1 VALVTGLTKERM
13 LVIEAASVVSGEIN
27 GSGHLI
33 LTTHGGTEIDAGYA
47 LVAIPDASTTVKG
60 VSELATQA
68 ETEAHTDATRAV
80 TPASLASTFATIAD
94 HETRLD
100 GFEEKKLNPASYS
113 QSTAGGSYPLGISYL
128 YMIDTETTAG
138 GWDFAGKYGLVTTY
152 RYSSDMFWQ
161 TWVRHEGGTTNPTQ
175 MWIRT
180 GNSPSGWSNWYKL
193 ASSSDPSTM
202 GITGEIKMWST
213 TTAPSGWQIC
223 DGTALSRTTDAALF
237 AVIGTTYGVGDGS
250 TTFNVPNMK
259 GRVLVGYDSSQTEF
273 DSMGETGGAK
283 THTLTSGEMPSHTHT
298 QNAHAHTM
306 NGTGGTG
313 ALTDGTGTTNY
324 NVSGTTTTYGFKTNQ
339 PGNTTAVNQNTGG
352 GGAHNNLQPYLVGTY
367 IIKK

>member
-1 VALVTGLTKERM
+1 MALVTGLTKERM
-13 LVIEAASVVSGEIN
+13 LEIEAASVVSGEID
-27 GSGHLI
+27 GTGHLI
-33 LTTHGGTEIDAGYA
+33 LTKHDGTEIDAGYA
-47 LVAIPDASTTVKG
+47 LVAVPDASTTVKG

-80 TPASLASTFATIAD
+80 TPASLASTFAIITDHETRLDD

-128 YMIDTETTAG
+128 YMIDSETTAG

-161 TWVRHEGGTTNPTQ
+161 MWVRHEGGTTNPTQ
-175 MWIRT
+175 VWVRT
-180 GNSPSGWSNWYKL
+180 GNSPSGWTNWYKL
-193 ASSSDPSTM
+193 ASPSDPSTM

-213 TTAPSGWQIC
+213 TTAPTGWQIC
-223 DGTALSRTTDAALF
+223 DGTALNRTTEAALF
-237 AVIGTTYGVGDGS
+237 AVIGTTYGVGNGS

-259 GRVLVGYDSSQTEF
+259 GRVFVGYDSSQTEF
-273 DSMGETGGAK
+273 DAMGETGGAK
-283 THTLTSGEMPSHTHT
+283 THTLTSGEMPSHNHPM
-298 QNAHAHTM
+298 Q
-306 NGTGGTG
+306 GTGGTG

-339 PGNTTAVNQNTGG
+339 PSSTGG
-352 GGAHNNLQPYLVGTY
+352 GGAHNNLQPYLTGTY